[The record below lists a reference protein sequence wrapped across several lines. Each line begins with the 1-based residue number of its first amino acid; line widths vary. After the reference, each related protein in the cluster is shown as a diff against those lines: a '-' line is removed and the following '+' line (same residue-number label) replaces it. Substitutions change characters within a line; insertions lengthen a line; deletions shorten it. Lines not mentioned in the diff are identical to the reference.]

1 MQSST
6 GPGIQPISGIK
17 NPRFERV
24 HGEGLLSKNEILIFP
39 AGPLKS
45 KDITAKNVNTVS
57 KNTRI
62 LDILS
67 RALYWPI
74 NNINEQTINI
84 PIAKSK
90 AGKDEKIPIFFK
102 RRPVT
107 KLTAEIVNVPV
118 IKPTIKYIGK

>member
-1 MQSST
+1 VL
-6 GPGIQPISGIK
+6 
-17 NPRFERV
+17 F
-24 HGEGLLSKNEILIFP
+24 KNEILISP

-67 RALYWPI
+67 RALYCPI

-84 PIAKSK
+84 PIAKSRG
-90 AGKDEKIPIFFK
+90 GKDENITIFCK

-107 KLTAEIVNVPV
+107 KLTAEIVKVPV
-118 IKPTIKYIGK
+118 INPTIKYIGK